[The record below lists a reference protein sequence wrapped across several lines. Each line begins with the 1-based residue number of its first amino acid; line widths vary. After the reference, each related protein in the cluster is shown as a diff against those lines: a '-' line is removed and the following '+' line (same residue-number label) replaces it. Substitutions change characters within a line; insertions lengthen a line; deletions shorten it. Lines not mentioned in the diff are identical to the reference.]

1 MANLVFLTCPNLQIL
16 SKTQTKLIRISDL
29 QISGQSL
36 IKGNCHNSR
45 TCNDI
50 DMKLGP
56 VTKLDKR
63 NKTALKK
70 IDDDVMQKIVT
81 SLSFFEFTANLKQP
95 RG

>member
-1 MANLVFLTCPNLQIL
+1 
-16 SKTQTKLIRISDL
+16 
-29 QISGQSL
+29 
-36 IKGNCHNSR
+36 
-45 TCNDI
+45 
-50 DMKLGP
+50 MKLGT

-70 IDDDVMQKIVT
+70 FDDDVMQKIVT